1 MTVAV
6 HALVPSPLGDLTVSG
21 TRAGALTGIFFDG
34 HKHPPAATLLGERDD
49 SSFGE
54 AREQLAEY
62 FAGARQT
69 FDLVLAPVG
78 EPFQL
83 RVWSALT
90 EIPWGERRTY
100 GAIAATLGGPHLARA
115 VGAANG
121 RNPLSIVVPCHRV
134 LGASGSLVGY
144 AGGLERKRFLLE
156 LERSADA
163 ADDQLF

>member
-1 MTVAV
+1 MTPAV
-6 HALVPSPLGDLTVSG
+6 HALVPSPLGVLTVSG
-21 TRAGALTGIFFDG
+21 TRAGALTGVFFEG
-34 HKHPPAATLLGERDD
+34 HRHPPTTTLLGERDD
-49 SSFGE
+49 SFFGE

-62 FAGARQT
+62 FAGTRQS

-90 EIPWGERRTY
+90 AIPWGERRSY
-100 GAIAATLGGPHLARA
+100 GSLAATLGGIHLARA

-121 RNPLSIVVPCHRV
+121 RNPLSIIVPCHRV

-144 AGGLERKRFLLE
+144 AGGLDRKRFLLE
-156 LERSADA
+156 HEQPADA
-163 ADDQLF
+163 AVSRLF